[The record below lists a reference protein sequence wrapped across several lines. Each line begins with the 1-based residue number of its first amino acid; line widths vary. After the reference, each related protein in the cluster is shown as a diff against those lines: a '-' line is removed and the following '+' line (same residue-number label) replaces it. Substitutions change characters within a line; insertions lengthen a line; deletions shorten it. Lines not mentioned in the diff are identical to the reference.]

1 MIYLLDQP
9 PTSSLGF
16 TKLPKTVKLL
26 QLMFHLLLESPSR
39 KENSNPLTLATKTA
53 AREAAT
59 QALKLVKAVW
69 RHHFGIKLIDGK
81 VHENSVP
88 DKKEV
93 MIRQDNNIV
102 TQILNLFQQWKY
114 LEQLSRRPDRSEEL
128 KGKEAKFKSLLDQPF
143 NLLKKDGELILCQSG
158 LKSWEEELTHLRNQL
173 DPRQVGSCEGY
184 DIRQKKKEERLLK
197 DKIAAEKSASKVK
210 LEAVERN
217 KMLKEEAEASH
228 KYENCEEEGKKRH
241 LDDPDFCGPK
251 KRLKKIDIMGAI
263 SRTSDARGLSLRD
276 RIAVA
281 ASVTNAIGVDLNQT
295 NINLSSAHRRA
306 KAERIRIAKS
316 VKEEF
321 KCPDLVSL
329 HWDGKTLTI
338 KGKIKS
344 NRIAVYLTGTD
355 GQRYRKLLGIPET
368 PSGSG
373 EAEAGVVK
381 KALMDWDV
389 KKECINLVFDTTSS
403 NSSPEVGACM
413 HLELYVGHPM
423 LWSGCRHHVYELYIK
438 KASDVIMGATESPG
452 VPLFKRLEKAWHQL
466 EIDYEDLRLFD
477 YSSVPEWLA
486 EEAEEVMRWGEEMLA
501 KGTWPRADYQ
511 EFLQL
516 VVVALGGRVEGFR
529 FRLPGAD
536 HHARWMSKG
545 IYFLKI
551 WLLSKIFVLSEEE
564 EASLRRIVTFTLI
577 LYAKAWLLAP
587 LSASAA
593 RNDLTFQMKVL
604 RYREVE
610 PKVAYE
616 VLAVIRRHQW
626 YLTGQAIPLALAD
639 LGLQVEERENLARTI
654 HSMPRYSN
662 ICI

>member
-1 MIYLLDQP
+1 M
-9 PTSSLGF
+9 
-16 TKLPKTVKLL
+16 
-26 QLMFHLLLESPSR
+26 
-39 KENSNPLTLATKTA
+39 
-53 AREAAT
+53 
-59 QALKLVKAVW
+59 
-69 RHHFGIKLIDGK
+69 
-81 VHENSVP
+81 
-88 DKKEV
+88 
-93 MIRQDNNIV
+93 
-102 TQILNLFQQWKY
+102 
-114 LEQLSRRPDRSEEL
+114 
-128 KGKEAKFKSLLDQPF
+128 
-143 NLLKKDGELILCQSG
+143 
-158 LKSWEEELTHLRNQL
+158 

-184 DIRQKKKEERLLK
+184 DVRQKKKEERSLK
-197 DKIAAEKSASKVK
+197 DKLAAENAASKTK
-210 LEAVERN
+210 LEEGE
-217 KMLKEEAEASH
+217 KETIMKEDLAEALR
-228 KYENCEEEGKKRH
+228 YENEGEPEKKTKRQ
-241 LDDPDFCGPK
+241 LDDMDYGPK
-251 KRLKKIDIMGAI
+251 ERLKKIDVMGAI
-263 SRTSDARGLSLRD
+263 SRTADARGLSLRD
-276 RIAVA
+276 RVAVG
-281 ASVTNAIGVDLNQT
+281 ASVANVMKVDINQT
-295 NINLSSAHRRA
+295 NISTTSAHRKA
-306 KAERIRIAKS
+306 KVERKRIAKI
-316 VKEEF
+316 VRDDF
-321 KCPDLVSL
+321 KCPGLVSL
-329 HWDGKTLTI
+329 HWDGKTLTVR
-338 KGKIKS
+338 GKIKS

-355 GQRYRKLLGIPET
+355 GQKYRKLLGIPET

-373 EAEAGVVK
+373 EAEAKVVK
-381 KALMDWDV
+381 KAMMDWDV
-389 KKECINLVFDTTSS
+389 KEQCINLVFDTTSS

-452 VPLFKRLEKAWHQL
+452 VMLFKGLEKAWHQL

-486 EEAEEVMRWGEEMLA
+486 EEALEVMRWGEEMLA

-545 IYFLKI
+545 IYFIKI
-551 WLLSKIFVLSEEE
+551 WLLSKIFKLSKEE
-564 EASLRRIVTFTLI
+564 EACLRRIVTFTLI

-593 RNDLTFQMKVL
+593 RNDLTFQKKVL
-604 RYREVE
+604 QYREVE

-639 LGLQVEERENLARTI
+639 LGLQVEEREELARSI

-662 ICI
+662 ICT